1 MTHPFQEYLA
11 AQVADHLTQRRVVV
25 WYDPRAEFTPFI
37 NELRGQPA
45 DAALSDERVERI
57 TLGRQAAQLACY
69 DGSFFAVRGGRAA
82 WSPSINRPRSSSTS
96 AACRATTNAPP
107 PRTGAGRHD
116 LRAAVAAAGAQRP
129 ATQPLRRALSI
140 KVEVSGQVVCRGV
153 LGPRQVRDQA
163 MAGVPVTARQV
174 AQRSSRIWR

>member
-69 DGSFFAVRGGRAA
+69 DGSFFAVRAAVEPLGRRRSTGPAPRLPRRRAA
-82 WSPSINRPRSSSTS
+82 RRPMLPLLELERGG
-96 AACRATTNAPP
+96 TTYEP
-107 PRTGAGRHD
+107 
-116 LRAAVAAAGAQRP
+116 Q
-129 ATQPLRRALSI
+129 LRRQARNVLRRNHSDGHCQLKSRYRAKWCAEACSAPGRCAI
-140 KVEVSGQVVCRGV
+140 RPWRGCR
-153 LGPRQVRDQA
+153 
-163 MAGVPVTARQV
+163 
-174 AQRSSRIWR
+174 